1 MNVSNGPIGNL
12 DRFDVV
18 GVRKDGGVDVVISC
32 AGPLDDSPETL
43 WLLWQKVRNY
53 LGEIASEAFRSEYGS
68 GPVRILISCQHDVSS
83 PAQTLIASLRD
94 EAASQGVG
102 LLLSQ
107 QVA

>member
-1 MNVSNGPIGNL
+1 MSDSNRPIENL

-18 GVRKDGGVDVVISC
+18 GVRKDGGIDVVLSC
-32 AGPLDDSPETL
+32 SGPLDDSAETL

-53 LGEIASEAFRSEYGS
+53 LGEISSETFRTTYGA
-68 GPVRILISCQHDVSS
+68 GLVRILISCEHDVSS
-83 PAQTLIASLRD
+83 PAQALIASLKD

-102 LLLSQ
+102 LQLSR